1 MDSYLQ
7 WIGTKSLNG
16 EKKDE
21 SGIVN
26 QYERWDDSG
35 VMTHD
40 SWNRCAELVKRV

>member
-21 SGIVN
+21 SG
-26 QYERWDDSG
+26 RWDDSG